1 MAVPRKSACPQ
12 TLAQNMPDAWVRLVT
27 ELSALKGRS
36 RLKLA
41 GLASATAI
49 SKSSWERYL
58 NGKQFPPLYAVQ
70 ALCQAV
76 KEDETE
82 CVRLW
87 KLADAAWG
95 RRGHSLAPHA
105 DRTCPEA
112 DPDLFQGPPSSE
124 RPQAAGPWR
133 ALLLAASRPINRHP
147 KATAAVVAILC
158 AAMLVPAAFIHAART
173 SAASPAAMRPP
184 VCRLQACEG
193 RNPRT
198 TACED
203 PVTLAKHTAADGT
216 RLEIR
221 VSPSCRAGWIRA
233 WPTHAGFYLEIS
245 GPQAHAQWVAYPGR
259 PADQQ
264 LITTDM
270 IAAPSPSHLRACY
283 HPVRNAPG
291 EECFSSG
298 DRA

>member
-1 MAVPRKSACPQ
+1 MP
-12 TLAQNMPDAWVRLVT
+12 QNMPGAWARLVT
-27 ELSALKGRS
+27 ELRALKDRRG
-36 RLKLA
+36 LNLA
-41 GLASATAI
+41 DLASATAI

-70 ALCQAV
+70 ALCQVV
-76 KEDETE
+76 KEGETE
-82 CVRLW
+82 CVGLW

-95 RRGHSLAPHA
+95 RRGHSLTP
-105 DRTCPEA
+105 RGSTSSPEQ
-112 DPDLFQGPPSSE
+112 PKG
-124 RPQAAGPWR
+124 RGVWH
-133 ALLLAASRPINRHP
+133 ALLLAASRPVNSHP
-147 KATAAVVAILC
+147 KTTAAVVALIC
-158 AAMLVPAAFIHAART
+158 AAMLVPAALIHAART
-173 SAASPAAMRPP
+173 SAASPSAMRPP

-233 WPTHAGFYLEIS
+233 WPTHAGFRLEIS
-245 GPQAHAQWVAYPGR
+245 GPQAHAQRTADTGR
-259 PADQQ
+259 SADQQ
-264 LITTDM
+264 LITTKM

-283 HPVRNAPG
+283 YPARSAPG
-291 EECFSSG
+291 EECFSGG
-298 DRA
+298 D